1 MLKHTTILEAK
12 NHEVMTV
19 DNIIELVRNYT
30 IAKQLEQVSELEI
43 AKLHRHYNN
52 MMYTALL
59 NGTKIFERIEKSVY
73 ALAPAVDFYSLKGHF
88 EVDVQLAVPSVGYR
102 HH

>member
-1 MLKHTTILEAK
+1 MPIDKGVALEKILVMQEKHVKKHTTILEAK
-12 NHEVMTV
+12 NREVETAV

-30 IAKQLEQVSELEI
+30 IAKQLEPVSELEI

-59 NGTKIFERIEKSVY
+59 NSAKKFFERIEKAYMLSRRQWI
-73 ALAPAVDFYSLKGHF
+73 SI
-88 EVDVQLAVPSVGYR
+88 R
-102 HH
+102 